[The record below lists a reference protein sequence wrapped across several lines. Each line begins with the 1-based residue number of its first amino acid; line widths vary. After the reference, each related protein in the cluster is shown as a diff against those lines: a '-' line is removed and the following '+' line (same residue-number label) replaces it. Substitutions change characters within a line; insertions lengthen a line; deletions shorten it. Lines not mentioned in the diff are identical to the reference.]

1 MEFSMVDAIVDQ
13 HGRKPWAL
21 ISILQDIQEH
31 DGYLSPEVL
40 RRVSER
46 MEIPLTGL
54 YGVATFYKTLKLVP
68 QGKHQITVCSGTACH
83 VRGSNRILDEI
94 KNLLKV
100 EPGETTEDRQ
110 FTLNVVN
117 CLGACAIGPVVV
129 IDGKYHGK
137 MSASKVKDLL
147 ANFRS

>member
-54 YGVATFYKTLKLVP
+54 YGVVILLCVKFSTVWTQQRSSMKLKNP
-68 QGKHQITVCSGTACH
+68 
-83 VRGSNRILDEI
+83 D
-94 KNLLKV
+94 
-100 EPGETTEDRQ
+100 
-110 FTLNVVN
+110 
-117 CLGACAIGPVVV
+117 
-129 IDGKYHGK
+129 
-137 MSASKVKDLL
+137 
-147 ANFRS
+147 